1 MKTTS
6 RTTSRTQQ
14 YELVAEAQ
22 HHLVEAIASLR
33 EYVEVSGDHHT
44 ERTILAAIECV
55 AGRDHQ
61 WLGRDHNL
69 DDVLE
74 SLDEVNEEEAHEDEE
89 TDEEEREL
97 LMTRHSV
104 GKPALTWRDANPFC

>member
-1 MKTTS
+1 MKHNDCPLSQT
-6 RTTSRTQQ
+6 
-14 YELVAEAQ
+14 ELRDLVIEAQ
-22 HHLVEAIASLR
+22 DHLLQAVSALNLYIAFT
-33 EYVEVSGDHHT
+33 GDQHT

-74 SLDEVNEEEAHEDEE
+74 SLDEVSEEEM
-89 TDEEEREL
+89 DEEEQEL
-97 LMTRHSV
+97 IMTRRCA
-104 GKPALTWRDANPFC
+104 GQPALTWRDANPFC

>member
-1 MKTTS
+1 MKHNDCPLSQT
-6 RTTSRTQQ
+6 
-14 YELVAEAQ
+14 ELRDLVIEAQ
-22 HHLVEAIASLR
+22 DHLLQAVSALNLYIAFT
-33 EYVEVSGDHHT
+33 GDHHT

-74 SLDEVNEEEAHEDEE
+74 SIDAVSEEEQ
-89 TDEEEREL
+89 DEEEVDEEAYALLRESSNL
-97 LMTRHSV
+97 R
-104 GKPALTWRDANPFC
+104 C

>member
-6 RTTSRTQQ
+6 RTTNRTEQ

-22 HHLVEAIASLR
+22 HHLVEAIASLHA
-33 EYVEVSGDHHT
+33 YVEVSGDHYT

-55 AGRDHQ
+55 TSRDHQ

-69 DDVLE
+69 DDLLE
-74 SLDEVNEEEAHEDEE
+74 SLDDVNEEEAIEE
-89 TDEEEREL
+89 VDEEEQEL
-97 LMTRHSV
+97 LMTRHSA
-104 GKPALTWRDANPFC
+104 GRPALTWRDANPFC